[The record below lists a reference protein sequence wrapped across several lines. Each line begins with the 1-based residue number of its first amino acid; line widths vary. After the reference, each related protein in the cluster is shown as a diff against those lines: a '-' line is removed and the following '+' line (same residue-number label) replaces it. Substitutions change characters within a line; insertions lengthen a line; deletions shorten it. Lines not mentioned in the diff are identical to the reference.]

1 MIYFV
6 LLQSREVTCSNISS
20 NSFSGEMPPALN
32 MISLYFVNISFNQ
45 FTGKLPTSWMR
56 IAASYLESFLGNPE
70 LCLLDNDARYCKDV
84 REGHARGLVLH
95 VLVGVVIGVVSFVV
109 FFVLWFTY

>member
-1 MIYFV
+1 
-6 LLQSREVTCSNISS
+6 
-20 NSFSGEMPPALN
+20 MPPALN

>member
-1 MIYFV
+1 MFSYINLDRFD
-6 LLQSREVTCSNISS
+6 LSS
-20 NSFSGEMPPALN
+20 KSFSGEMPPALN

-45 FTGKLPTSWMR
+45 FSSKLPTSWMR

-84 REGHARGLVLH
+84 REGHTRGLDQH
-95 VLVGVVIGVVSFVV
+95 VLVGVVIGVVIFVV
-109 FFVLWFTY
+109 FLCSVVYILVV